1 MNEVK
6 DTEVV
11 GDDIEKVILY
21 NNNTIAEEKEEEKEN
36 WIANDV
42 FDSVD
47 NVAQRYMLVRWAITE
62 KVKGG
67 FEENTSDN
75 TIRKK

>member
-1 MNEVK
+1 M
-6 DTEVV
+6 
-11 GDDIEKVILY
+11 VILY
-21 NNNTIAEEKEEEKEN
+21 NNNTIAEEKEEEMEN

-47 NVAQRYMLVRWAITE
+47 KEGQRYMLMRWAITE

-67 FEENTSDN
+67 FEEN
-75 TIRKK
+75 K